1 MVVQSTSNLT
11 RTDLGFFCLFKALFS
26 FFLKLW
32 RCTYSRAHKPCWTV
46 GKHNRIHTY
55 KQAYT
60 WENTH
65 RSSSSSSSSCISLWV
80 SAHLLDW
87 LSAVKLAVDSKCFH
101 WSPHCEL
108 LYKVA
113 PVQGEGQIH
122 LCVLSLSP
130 CHSSVS
136 HANSSS
142 LPLVFLSSAGCLRW
156 TGQQVKS
163 IIPLAAE
170 ICEAIWNKC
179 FAQVSLLNPSPTPAP
194 RFQGADGRSRPHNSN
209 DLSSATSAP
218 AVIASLPCNIRVH
231 GRNDRKPCLYV
242 PKLWI
247 DMIGWLISKPSVLP
261 CESEY

>member
-122 LCVLSLSP
+122 LCVLSLPMSFFCFSCKLFQSP
-130 CHSSVS
+130 SGFPFICW
-136 HANSSS
+136 
-142 LPLVFLSSAGCLRW
+142 LSEVNWSA
-156 TGQQVKS
+156 S
-163 IIPLAAE
+163 
-170 ICEAIWNKC
+170 
-179 FAQVSLLNPSPTPAP
+179 
-194 RFQGADGRSRPHNSN
+194 
-209 DLSSATSAP
+209 
-218 AVIASLPCNIRVH
+218 
-231 GRNDRKPCLYV
+231 
-242 PKLWI
+242 
-247 DMIGWLISKPSVLP
+247 
-261 CESEY
+261 